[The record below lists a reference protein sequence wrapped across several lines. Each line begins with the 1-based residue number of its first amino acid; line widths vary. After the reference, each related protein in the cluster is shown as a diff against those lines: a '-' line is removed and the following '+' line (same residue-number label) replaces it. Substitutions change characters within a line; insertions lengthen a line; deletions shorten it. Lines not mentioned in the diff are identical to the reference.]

1 MLVLDIYCIFE
12 IEAYLVA
19 HIGERKQY
27 FMMVEKNGASQINR
41 LDIVPIVFSTA
52 WKFLIS

>member
-41 LDIVPIVFSTA
+41 LDIVPIVFQLPGN
-52 WKFLIS
+52 F